1 MALAV
6 GNLLGAVNGVM
17 TALSKEK
24 SLKSYLDSINS
35 FGIQVKNNFEVTFS
49 GLTETT
55 FFVTNIS
62 LPQVQQNLAELYYNG
77 RKVEIPINYDYT
89 HEFSMTILND
99 AQGYIYSAVTN
110 FLMSDAA
117 NQMAKSGYTMSIKA
131 LTGDKKYK
139 GMLLTLE
146 HVRIESVSG
155 LSFGYADNDIST
167 FDINCR
173 LINWTATPGALG
185 TVASLAASVN
195 SLVS

>member
-17 TALSKEK
+17 TAFSKEK

-55 FFVTNIS
+55 FFVTTIE
-62 LPQVQQNLAELYYNG
+62 LPQLTQNYAELFYNG
-77 RKVEIPINYDYT
+77 RKVEIPINFDYS
-89 HEFSMTILND
+89 HEFSMTVLND
-99 AQGYIYSAVTN
+99 AQGYIYSAITN

-117 NQMAKSGYTMSIKA
+117 NCMAKSGYTMTIKA
-131 LTGDKKYK
+131 LTGDSKYK

-146 HVRIESVSG
+146 HVRIESVTG

-167 FDINCR
+167 FSINCK

-185 TVASLAASVN
+185 TIANLAASVN

>member
-1 MALAV
+1 MGLQV
-6 GNLLGAVNGVM
+6 GNLLGAVNGAM

-24 SLKSYLDSINS
+24 SLKAYLDNVNS
-35 FGIQVKNNFEVTFS
+35 FGILVKNNFEVTFS

-62 LPQVQQNLAELYYNG
+62 TPQIQQNLAELYYNG

-89 HEFSMTILND
+89 HEFNMTVLND
-99 AQGYIYSAVTN
+99 AQGYLYSLVTN
-110 FLMSDAA
+110 FLMSDAS
-117 NQMAKSGYTMSIKA
+117 NQMMKSGYTMTIKV
-131 LTGDKKYK
+131 LTGDDKYK
-139 GMLLTLE
+139 GMLFTLE

-167 FDINCR
+167 FELNCR
-173 LINWTATPGALG
+173 LINWSATPGVLG
-185 TVASLAASVN
+185 TVANIAASVN